1 MTEQELEQ
9 VTQEYLM
16 DIYNAKYIGKIWV
29 KKLNPFGYQV
39 SLGLN
44 APECPHVIYGELKDK
59 QFLKFL
65 KQELRNMN
73 LGTIFYGKLF
83 KTISPE
89 CTIINKACHDK

>member
-1 MTEQELEQ
+1 
-9 VTQEYLM
+9 M

-59 QFLKFL
+59 
-65 KQELRNMN
+65 
-73 LGTIFYGKLF
+73 
-83 KTISPE
+83 
-89 CTIINKACHDK
+89 